1 MKPIYLPILL
11 FLVILI
17 SCNNNHTRPGAG
29 NLERGKMGPNK
40 EYQAHNEMLEN
51 SPEFQAIIDDVMNEV
66 YTTYAKNHII
76 RAEVSLKLMKV
87 SDDSTSYKEAQQK
100 LENAKMLLHTNP
112 YEAARLYYQIGT
124 CHRIWAHKQRILKE
138 KYGMTWYTPT
148 EVNPHIIFD

>member
-1 MKPIYLPILL
+1 MAPFSILPRI
-11 FLVILI
+11 VHRRD
-17 SCNNNHTRPGAG
+17 S
-29 NLERGKMGPNK
+29 GKVTVDSG
-40 EYQAHNEMLEN
+40 
-51 SPEFQAIIDDVMNEV
+51 SGTS
-66 YTTYAKNHII
+66 TT
-76 RAEVSLKLMKV
+76 LMKV

-112 YEAARLYYQIGT
+112 NEAARLYYQIGT